1 MKRFF
6 YTIMLAILCGNGA
19 YADDI
24 SLAWCD
30 GSQVEGSLGI
40 SGEVAAVFS
49 AAHFPMYVGTQ
60 LSGVRIGM
68 NEDVLKGVTIFVR
81 SSLTGENL
89 YTFSTDILYK
99 GWNDLT
105 FDQSVTFPAEGLVIG
120 YTANTTTMAGVSGKA
135 YTDGCYALTNGSWQS
150 YAAAVSHSLCIE
162 PIISGESY
170 TKNDVEL
177 ISADD
182 QTIEAGEPFC
192 VSGLLRNNT
201 NTTLSAVTLSY
212 NTGAG
217 EKTADATVED
227 VLPGEIGVFTL
238 PIEDGVSTTGDCPLT
253 LTVASINGVA
263 DGYAFNDTTA
273 CTLSVLDDIVKKK
286 VLIEN
291 FTTEKCGNCPSGHD
305 RLQRG
310 LKDETDYVLIAHH
323 SGFYTDEFTTTG
335 DVDLLWFYNSSSK
348 YAPALMINRHKF
360 AENTSSTYNKGP
372 VFSVPDA
379 DVVNKF
385 YKQQLEGA
393 APVKIELQRN
403 FDPETRKLII
413 KATMKQ
419 IAGIEMGDNP
429 TLTINLIEDGL
440 EGAQYGVTGT
450 YTHNDVTREFVTPS
464 FGDAV
469 ELSTVKETYAT
480 YTTTVNSAWKE
491 KNMRIVAFVG
501 NYDSSDPNNCD
512 VYNATECEL
521 IGSDDISDDVPDGI
535 ASATTENLHSA
546 QTEAIYTLTGARIS
560 ELQKGVNLVR
570 FSDGTVRKVLVK

>member
-6 YTIMLAILCGNGA
+6 YTIMLSLLCTGGA

-30 GSQVEGSLGI
+30 GSQVEGSLGV

-49 AAHFPMYVGTQ
+49 AAHFPMYAGTQ
-60 LSGVRIGM
+60 LTGVRIGM
-68 NEDVLKGVTIFVR
+68 NEDVPKGVTIFIR

-89 YTFSTDILYK
+89 YTFSTGLLYK

-105 FDQSVTFPAEGLVIG
+105 FDQSVTFPEEGLVIG
-120 YTANTTTMAGVSGKA
+120 YTANNTSMAGISGQA
-135 YTDGCYALTNGSWQS
+135 YTDGCYAKTNGSWLS
-150 YAAAVSHSLCIE
+150 YATAVSHSLCIE

-177 ISADD
+177 ISSDD
-182 QTIEAGEPFC
+182 LTVEAGKPFS

-201 NTTLSAVTLSY
+201 NTILSAVTLAY

-217 EKTADATVED
+217 EKTADATVND
-227 VLPGEIGVFTL
+227 VLPGEIGAFTL
-238 PIEDGVSTTGDCPLT
+238 PIEDGVSATGDCPLT
-253 LTVASINGVA
+253 LSVASINGVA
-263 DGYAFNDTTA
+263 DDYAFNDTAA

-291 FTTEKCGNCPSGHD
+291 FTTEKCSNCPSGHE
-305 RLQRG
+305 RLESG
-310 LKDETDYVLIAHH
+310 LKGETDYVLIAHH

-335 DVDLLWFYNSSSK
+335 DVDLLWFYNSTTK

-360 AENTSSTYNKGP
+360 AENNSAKYNKGP

-379 DVVNKF
+379 EAINKF

-403 FDPETRKLII
+403 FNPDTRKLVI

-440 EGAQYGVTGT
+440 EGEQYGATGT
-450 YTHNDVTREFVTPS
+450 YTHNDVTRLFVTPS
-464 FGDAV
+464 LGDV
-469 ELSTVKETYAT
+469 VKLSTDEETSAT
-480 YTTTVNSAWKE
+480 YTTTVNGAWKE
-491 KNMRIVAFVG
+491 KNMRIVAFVS

-521 IGSDDISDDVPDGI
+521 IGSDDILDDVPDGI
-535 ASATTENLHSA
+535 SSTSADLHSA
-546 QTEAIYTLTGARIS
+546 QPEAIYTLTGERIS
-560 ELQKGVNLVR
+560 KMQKGVNLVR